1 MNQLTEECT
10 TRVEC
15 RQIGF
20 RCQKECMESKFVTGK
35 NDALQSLVTVLHG
48 SGWTMLKYISI
59 QNLK

>member
-1 MNQLTEECT
+1 MTVECT

-20 RCQKECMESKFVTGK
+20 HCQKECMESKLVTGQ
-35 NDALQSLVTVLHG
+35 NDARQSLVTVLHG